1 MADSN
6 EDRDER
12 QLPASERKLR
22 KAREDGQVP
31 RSREFG
37 HAAAWIAWMALLVM
51 YGPTFAQRTLDWFGA
66 ALRLPVAA
74 MRRPEQGLDF
84 VARLGAE
91 ALLSALPWLIV
102 PIVATVAVS
111 LALGGWVWTSKLL
124 APDLT
129 RLDPMRGLKRM
140 VSGEALLQLLKV
152 VLLAAVLLA
161 VGAWQASA
169 RLDQM
174 AQYGAFAL
182 PAALLHAATDL
193 KTALWPVLGVL
204 IALALVDGPMQWFLF
219 RRRMRMTRQEAKE
232 EFKES
237 EGDPHIKGRIRA
249 KQRALAQRRMLTEV
263 PTADVVVTNPT
274 HFAVALNYKDGVM
287 AAPRVV
293 AKGADLWAARI
304 RDLAQEHRVPILEAP
319 PLARALYRHVEVDQE
334 IPADLYAA
342 VAQVLAWVYQ
352 LSLYESGRAVPPQKP
367 SVVLPPGLDP
377 QERA

>member
-1 MADSN
+1 
-6 EDRDER
+6 
-12 QLPASERKLR
+12 
-22 KAREDGQVP
+22 
-31 RSREFG
+31 
-37 HAAAWIAWMALLVM
+37 
-51 YGPTFAQRTLDWFGA
+51 
-66 ALRLPVAA
+66 VA
-74 MRRPEQGLDF
+74 GS
-84 VARLGAE
+84 
-91 ALLSALPWLIV
+91 LSV
-102 PIVATVAVS
+102 
-111 LALGGWVWTSKLL
+111 GGWVWTSKLL